1 MQYLSKAQDLG
12 YLLGGLIFGI
22 ALYRAHVLAR
32 WASAL
37 LAVGG
42 VITIALSVMPDA
54 FYRLLALPNG
64 IAMIGLGYSLW
75 STARPSQEPGSA
87 RQQSARRD
95 GACGMNQ
102 STALGTRSAPAR
114 RPGFR
119 GESSWRVPAALVA
132 LTAIPLA
139 AGSLRLLEIAGGP
152 QLLPT
157 NPGSRPPPAPL
168 ILHVVAAV
176 VFAVIGA
183 FQFPARLRRR
193 HRTWHRRAG
202 RVLVTAGLAVA
213 GSGLWMTLSYPDAP
227 GGALLWTVRLVVGS
241 AMATCIVLG
250 FTAIRRRDVAA
261 HKAWMIR
268 AYALAIKGTQAFTQ
282 GVGEGVFE
290 AGGLSTALSVTSGWV
305 INLAVA
311 EWMIRRPESH
321 RARRARASRGGREPT
336 MNSPGHGAPPSL
348 RIQDTSTST
357 GRHRSAASPS
367 PTTTTAR
374 PPSAAS

>member
-1 MQYLSKAQDLG
+1 
-12 YLLGGLIFGI
+12 
-22 ALYRAHVLAR
+22 
-32 WASAL
+32 
-37 LAVGG
+37 
-42 VITIALSVMPDA
+42 
-54 FYRLLALPNG
+54 
-64 IAMIGLGYSLW
+64 
-75 STARPSQEPGSA
+75 
-87 RQQSARRD
+87 
-95 GACGMNQ
+95 MNQ

-157 NPGSRPPPAPL
+157 NPRIEAFPGPL
-168 ILHVVAAV
+168 VLHVVAAV

-268 AYALAIKGTQAFTQ
+268 AYALAVAAGTQAFTQ
-282 GVGEGVFE
+282 GLGEGVF
-290 AGGLSTALSVTSGWV
+290 GTNDLSTALSVTSGWV

-311 EWMIRRPESH
+311 EWIIRLPEVH
-321 RARRARASRGGREPT
+321 RARRARAAVAE
-336 MNSPGHGAPPSL
+336 N
-348 RIQDTSTST
+348 
-357 GRHRSAASPS
+357 
-367 PTTTTAR
+367 R
-374 PPSAAS
+374 P